1 MKPGALRPRA
11 HTATDTDNH
20 GVGPGPKR
28 PGRRL
33 ERIIAMIIRPHGST
47 QLLITQ
53 PDHAALA
60 GRIMERWAADDFP
73 ASPRRPE
80 ILRAIAEHDNGWL
93 DVDAA
98 PLVDPATGNLLD
110 FIHASDDVRQG
121 VWPRG
126 VDRLAQTPYAAALVA
141 QHALEI
147 YARYRPEALW
157 RPFFAGMKAAR
168 EGHLRRASL
177 SLDEL
182 QRDYLFVRAGDL
194 ISLTFCNAWQEEQTI
209 DRRYRIRL
217 DGDEL
222 LIAPDPFAGG
232 IIPLEIAGAEMPKA
246 AFWAAADT
254 QETFQRAR
262 RVRLR
267 GTLRGHAGKGA

>member
-1 MKPGALRPRA
+1 
-11 HTATDTDNH
+11 
-20 GVGPGPKR
+20 
-28 PGRRL
+28 
-33 ERIIAMIIRPHGST
+33 
-47 QLLITQ
+47 
-53 PDHAALA
+53 
-60 GRIMERWAADDFP
+60 
-73 ASPRRPE
+73 
-80 ILRAIAEHDNGWL
+80 
-93 DVDAA
+93 
-98 PLVDPATGNLLD
+98 
-110 FIHASDDVRQG
+110 

-147 YARYRPEALW
+147 YARYRPESLW
-157 RPFFAGMKAAR
+157 QPFFAGMEAAR

-209 DRRYRIRL
+209 DTRYRIRL

-232 IIPLEIAGAEMPKA
+232 IVPLEIAGAEMPTA
-246 AFWAAADT
+246 AFWTAADT

>member
-1 MKPGALRPRA
+1 MTPRALRPRA

-28 PGRRL
+28 HGRRS
-33 ERIIAMIIRPHGST
+33 ETVISMIIRPRGST

-60 GRIMERWAADDFP
+60 GRLMESWAADDFP
-73 ASPRRPE
+73 VSPRRAE
-80 ILRAIAEHDNGWL
+80 ILGAIAKHDDGWH

-110 FIHASDDVRQG
+110 FVHAPDDVRQA

-126 VDRLAQTPYAAALVA
+126 VERLAQTPYAAALVA

-147 YARYRPEALW
+147 YARYRTEPLW
-157 RPFFAGMKAAR
+157 QPFFADMEAAR
-168 EGHLRRASL
+168 ERHLRRASL
-177 SLDEL
+177 SFDEL

-194 ISLTFCNAWQEEQTI
+194 ISLTFCNGWRAEQTI
-209 DRRYRIRL
+209 DARYRVRL
-217 DGDEL
+217 EGDEL
-222 LIAPDPFAGG
+222 LVAPDPFAGR
-232 IIPLEIAGAEMPKA
+232 IIPLEIAGVEMAKA
-246 AFWAAADT
+246 ACSTAAGT
-254 QETFQRAR
+254 EETFQRA
-262 RVRLR
+262 
-267 GTLRGHAGKGA
+267 

>member
-1 MKPGALRPRA
+1 
-11 HTATDTDNH
+11 
-20 GVGPGPKR
+20 
-28 PGRRL
+28 
-33 ERIIAMIIRPHGST
+33 MIIRPHGST
-47 QLLITQ
+47 RLLITQ

-60 GRIMERWAADDFP
+60 GRIMENWAADNFP
-73 ASPRRPE
+73 ASPRRPD

-93 DVDAA
+93 EVDAA

-110 FIHASDDVRQG
+110 FIHAPDDVRQA

-126 VDRLAQTPYAAALVA
+126 VDRLAQTPYPAALVA

-157 RPFFAGMKAAR
+157 QPFFAGMEAAR
-168 EGHLRRASL
+168 ERHLRRASV
-177 SLDEL
+177 SFDEL

-194 ISLTFCNAWQEEQTI
+194 IALTFCNAWRAGQTI
-209 DRRYRIRL
+209 GGRYRVRL

-222 LIAPDPFAGG
+222 LVAPDPFAGR
-232 IIPLEIAGAEMPKA
+232 IIPLEIAGVEMPTA
-246 AFWAAADT
+246 ACSTAAET

-262 RVRLR
+262 RVRLG
-267 GTLRGHAGKGA
+267 GTLRGSGGKRA